1 MTEFPSLAS
10 LANRVRALRRK
21 LYRPRHEV
29 LLGRHVNQLCEEWA
43 DAQSQDKPFPDP
55 HDFIRRVAD
64 SGFRFL
70 PSPAPSATST
80 TAAAAKRSPATNYS
94 STPSSPGVNPLS
106 LLTPSQPKE
115 CPKKSK
121 KVPAP

>member
-1 MTEFPSLAS
+1 MMEFTTLPSLAS

-43 DAQSQDKPFPDP
+43 DAQSQNKPLPDP
-55 HDFIRRVAD
+55 HNFIRRVAD
-64 SGFRFL
+64 SCH
-70 PSPAPSATST
+70 SPVPSATWT
-80 TAAAAKRSPATNYS
+80 TAAAAKRSPITSSS
-94 STPSSPGVNPLS
+94 STPSCPGVKAPVSPNP
-106 LLTPSQPKE
+106 TQPEKY
-115 CPKKSK
+115 PRMSP

>member
-1 MTEFPSLAS
+1 MMEFTTLPSLAS

-43 DAQSQDKPFPDP
+43 DAQSQNKPLPDP
-55 HDFIRRVAD
+55 HNFIRRVAD

-70 PSPAPSATST
+70 PFTGTFGYLDYCRRRKKEPDHKLLLDALLPWRQSPC
-80 TAAAAKRSPATNYS
+80 
-94 STPSSPGVNPLS
+94 LS
-106 LLTPSQPKE
+106 
-115 CPKKSK
+115 
-121 KVPAP
+121 